1 MTVQLFDMG
10 LDTKGRRTRWH
21 RLELLLRE
29 VTSRLGLNDVHSVSS
44 FGIPQ
49 HEAYKQSDIL
59 HIHGTHSE
67 FISTPLCSSLDVLP
81 ARRAPPL
88 SPVGSTSRH
97 RQKEKDELY
106 TQGFLIARGVRRNVA
121 FGVSVTFAIQLI
133 YGNGDAGLARLT
145 AQ

>member
-29 VTSRLGLNDVHSVSS
+29 VTSRLGLNDVHSFSS
-44 FGIPQ
+44 FRIPQ

-81 ARRAPPL
+81 ARREAPLPPL
-88 SPVGSTSRH
+88 WDKQAANGKKRKTSYIR
-97 RQKEKDELY
+97 K
-106 TQGFLIARGVRRNVA
+106 GFSSLE
-121 FGVSVTFAIQLI
+121 VSVVTWL
-133 YGNGDAGLARLT
+133 LAFP
-145 AQ
+145 